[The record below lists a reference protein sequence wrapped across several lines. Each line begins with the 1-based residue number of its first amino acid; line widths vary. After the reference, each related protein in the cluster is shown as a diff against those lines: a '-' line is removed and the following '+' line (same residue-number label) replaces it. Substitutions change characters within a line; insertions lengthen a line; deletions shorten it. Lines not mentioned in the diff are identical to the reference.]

1 MEGSSADTSIA
12 VTEHPQ
18 RIHTLLI
25 TTFVALLVGAMVI
38 ATGALLALRV
48 NDMRARLFENTNIK
62 ALTIATQIAPSLEF
76 DEPSAAQT
84 ILEYF
89 STDPNVRAITIEN
102 MNGDVFADFG
112 NLQLPV
118 NFNPEAHFAE
128 DSDWIWVRVPVI
140 VDHTRSGTVFLQASL
155 GDLQREVRRSL
166 FATIPVIAVV
176 VLLTILLI
184 LKVLRVI
191 TQPITS
197 LAETAANIT
206 ENGDYGQR
214 AEKFANDEIGL
225 LTDEFNLMLET
236 IENQNRE
243 LADQH
248 NRLAIAERLESL
260 GLLAGGVAHDL
271 NNILGP
277 LVALPELI
285 LMDLDT
291 DHVARDHIMTIGNA
305 SRRAAVVIQDL
316 LSLAR
321 CGSCKLEAVDL
332 NEIIRECIA
341 TPAVQQR
348 LDNLGAGS
356 CQLHLDETLHPAD
369 GSEPHLTQVVL
380 NLTINAIEAMIE
392 YNSQGT
398 LILSTQDIVLN
409 ESLEAY
415 ETIPPGAY
423 TMLSA
428 KDQGPGLTEDEL
440 KHLFEPFFTT
450 KKMGASGSGLGLS
463 VVYGVVHDHGGFIDV
478 KSEPGRGA
486 EFRVYLKRSTNVIPK
501 SDESLDLEFS
511 MNARILVVDD
521 QASQRTLSE
530 QLLNSL
536 GYRTHSAI
544 GGRGAV
550 SLLREDADF
559 DLMIVDMIMQEGFD
573 GLDTIREVLG
583 IRPDLPCIIATG
595 YSRTDRVKSALD
607 LGARACLNKP
617 YTLKTLAK
625 VVREALEKAV

>member
-1 MEGSSADTSIA
+1 MNRTSAKTSVA

-18 RIHTLLI
+18 RLHTRLI
-25 TTFVALLVGAMVI
+25 ATFMVLLVGAMVI
-38 ATGALLALRV
+38 AAVVLLGLRV
-48 NDMRARLFENTNIK
+48 NEMRARLVDNTVIK
-62 ALTIATQIAPSLEF
+62 AHTIATQIAPSLEF
-76 DEPSAAQT
+76 DEPSAAET
-84 ILEYF
+84 ILAQF
-89 STDPNVRAITIEN
+89 SNDSNVRAITIEN
-102 MNGDVFADFG
+102 RNGDVFADLG
-112 NLQLPV
+112 DLQLPV
-118 NFNPEAHFAE
+118 TFNPEARSTE
-128 DSDWIWVRVPVI
+128 DSDWLWVSVPVI
-140 VDHTRSGTVFLQASL
+140 VDNTRSGTIYLRASL

-166 FATIPVIAVV
+166 FTTIPVSAVV
-176 VLLTILLI
+176 ALLTILLM
-184 LKVLRVI
+184 LKALRII
-191 TQPITS
+191 TLPITS
-197 LAETAANIT
+197 LAETAAKIT

-214 AEKFANDEIGL
+214 AKRFANDEIGL

-236 IENQNRE
+236 IESQSRE

-248 NRLAIAERLESL
+248 TQLARSERLESL

-285 LMDLDT
+285 LMDLDK
-291 DHVARDHIMTIGNA
+291 DHVARDDIMMMGTA

-321 CGSCKLEAVDL
+321 RGSYKLEAVDL
-332 NEIIRECIA
+332 NAIVRECIA
-341 TPAVQQR
+341 TPAVQLR

-356 CQLHLDETLHPAD
+356 CQLLLDETLHSAA
-369 GSEPHLTQVVL
+369 GSEPHLTQLVL
-380 NLTINAIEAMIE
+380 NLTINAIEAMMQH
-392 YNSQGT
+392 NSQGT
-398 LILSTQDIVLN
+398 LILSTENIVLN
-409 ESLEAY
+409 ESLAAY

-423 TMLSA
+423 TMFSA
-428 KDQGPGLTEDEL
+428 KDQGPGLTEQEL

-450 KKMGASGSGLGLS
+450 KEMGASGSGLGLS
-463 VVYGVVHDHGGFIDV
+463 VVYGVVHDHEGFLDV

-486 EFRVYLKRSTNVIPK
+486 EFRVYLKRSTNAISK
-501 SDESLDLEFS
+501 SDESLDLEFRL
-511 MNARILVVDD
+511 NARILVVDD

-544 GGRGAV
+544 SGREAV
-550 SLLREDADF
+550 ALLREDADF
-559 DLMIVDMIMQEGFD
+559 DLMIVDMIMQDGFD

-583 IRPDLPCIIATG
+583 LWPDLPCIIATG
-595 YSRTDRVKSALD
+595 YSRTDRVKSALE

-625 VVREALEKAV
+625 VVREALEKAG